1 MENIEKERHTSWLE
15 NFYDLIVAI
24 VVFQLSSNLNRDV
37 SISGFLG
44 FIALF
49 IPVLWSWIGVT
60 FYNSRFETDDLGHRL
75 LTLLQMA
82 AAAFMAVCVS
92 DGLGKYS
99 SGFALSYAATRAILV
114 IEYLRTG
121 RHVPTT
127 RPLVKRYSIG
137 FSVAAALWFVSAL
150 VPPPFRFVFWI
161 LGLII
166 DISTPMIFTRS
177 MSVKFAP
184 NSYHLPER
192 FGSFTIIVLG
202 ISILAVVDGIS
213 SHKWTVESITDAAL
227 GLGIAFSLWWI
238 YFDMVDGS
246 EIKALH
252 IERRVGVYLSWLY
265 AHFPLLIGFTAL
277 GVSIEHVVLGNQNL
291 AMPLAEK
298 WLLCIS
304 VSMCLFALG
313 VMHLTSERTKQVR
326 NNSIRKEFPMALY
339 GIITATVVIIVAIPN
354 EGLLPLFL
362 MSAMAIACAGQVVLD
377 IRRHPHHRLFKM

>member
-1 MENIEKERHTSWLE
+1 MENLEKERHASWLE

-24 VVFQLSSNLNRDV
+24 VVFQLSSILNHNISV
-37 SISGFLG
+37 SGFLE

-49 IPVLWSWIGVT
+49 IPVFWSWIGVT

-92 DGLGKYS
+92 DGLGKYTG
-99 SGFALSYAATRAILV
+99 GFAISYAATRAILV
-114 IEYLRTG
+114 IEYLRIG
-121 RHVPTT
+121 RHVPAT
-127 RPLVKRYSIG
+127 RPLVKRYSVGLSI
-137 FSVAAALWFVSAL
+137 AAGLWFVSAL
-150 VPPPFRFVFWI
+150 VPPPFRFIFWI

-177 MSVKFAP
+177 LAIKFAP
-184 NSYHLPER
+184 NIRHLPER

-213 SHKWTVESITDAAL
+213 NHKWTAQSITDAAL

-238 YFDMVDGS
+238 YFDTVDGS
-246 EIKALH
+246 EIKALRS
-252 IERRVGVYLSWLY
+252 ERRVGVYLGWLFV
-265 AHFPLLIGFTAL
+265 HFPLLIGFIAL
-277 GVSIEHVVLGNQNL
+277 GVSIEHVVLSNQNL
-291 AMPLAEK
+291 AVPFAEK

-313 VMHLTSERTKQVR
+313 VMHITSERTKRVR
-326 NNSIRKEFPMALY
+326 NNSLRKEFPMALY
-339 GIITATVVIIVAIPN
+339 GIIAATVVILIAIPN
-354 EGLLPLFL
+354 EGFLPVFL
-362 MSAMAIACAGQVVLD
+362 MSVMAIACGGQVALD
-377 IRRHPHHRLFKM
+377 IRRHPHHRLFRM

>member
-1 MENIEKERHTSWLE
+1 MENIEKERHASWLE

-24 VVFQLSSNLNRDV
+24 VVFQLSTNLNHDV
-37 SISGFLG
+37 SIFGFLG
-44 FIALF
+44 FVALF

-82 AAAFMAVCVS
+82 AAAIMAVNVP
-92 DGLGKYS
+92 DGLGKNS
-99 SGFALSYAATRAILV
+99 AAFALSYAAIRTILV

-121 RHVPTT
+121 RHVPST
-127 RPLVKRYSIG
+127 RPLVTRYSIG
-137 FSVAAALWFVSAL
+137 FSISAGLWFVSAF

-177 MSVKFAP
+177 MAIKFAP
-184 NSYHLPER
+184 NIHHLPER

-202 ISILAVVDGIS
+202 ISILGVVDGIS
-213 SHKWTVESITDAAL
+213 SHKWTAESITDAAL

-246 EIKALH
+246 EINALH
-252 IERRVGVYLSWLY
+252 SERRVGVYLSWLY
-265 AHFPLLIGFTAL
+265 IHFPLLIGFTAL
-277 GVSIEHVVLGNQNL
+277 GVSIEHVVLSNQNIAL
-291 AMPLAEK
+291 PFAEK

-313 VMHLTSERTKQVR
+313 VMHITSEKTNPAR
-326 NNSIRKEFPMALY
+326 NNSSNTFPMALY
-339 GIITATVVIIVAIPN
+339 GIIAGTIVIMIAIPDW
-354 EGLLPLFL
+354 ELLPVFV
-362 MSAMAIACAGQVVLD
+362 MSVMAIACAGQVVLD
-377 IRRHPHHRLFKM
+377 IRRHPHHRLFKL